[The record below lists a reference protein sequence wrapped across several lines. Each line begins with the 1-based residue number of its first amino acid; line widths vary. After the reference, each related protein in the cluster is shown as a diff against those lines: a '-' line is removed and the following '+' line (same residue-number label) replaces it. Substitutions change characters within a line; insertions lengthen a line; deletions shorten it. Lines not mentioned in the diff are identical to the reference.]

1 MTKPVGGRGK
11 KAPYETTVKRIPV
24 ELETQID
31 SMIED
36 YRANLLGA
44 DDRPTNSMLPLPAA
58 MALSKKLLKAKK
70 SKIDTIYKLVTGIYN
85 TDIDKQDL
93 ID

>member
-1 MTKPVGGRGK
+1 MDKPVGGRGK
-11 KAPYETTVKRIPV
+11 KAPYETTVKRIPI
-24 ELETQID
+24 ELEAQID
-31 SMIED
+31 SMIAD
-36 YRANLLGA
+36 YRASLLGA
-44 DDRPTNSMLPLPAA
+44 DDRPKNSMLSLSSTI
-58 MALSKKLLKAKK
+58 ALAKKLIKARK